1 MGRMIVNVKLERLC
15 EEAIVAY
22 FKTSNKLPEYGTKNY
37 EHFSWDSRSSG
48 WNSKPSSQ
56 HTKQECSQ

>member
-22 FKTSNKLPEYGTKNY
+22 FKMPKKLLEDGKKNY
-37 EHFSWDSRSSG
+37 EHFS
-48 WNSKPSSQ
+48 
-56 HTKQECSQ
+56 

>member
-22 FKTSNKLPEYGTKNY
+22 FKTSNKLPEDGSKNY
-37 EHFSWDSRSSG
+37 EHFS
-48 WNSKPSSQ
+48 
-56 HTKQECSQ
+56 